1 MKRFLLLF
9 NTVKF
14 LKPRQVYF
22 RLYYTL
28 RGRLRRVRGYSYPLS
43 ISSQSHPLK
52 LKHSIVSLSS
62 YDKNTFTF
70 LNLFHTFDG
79 GIDWNYSEYGKLW
92 TYNLTYFDFLQQKGL
107 NKEDGLNLIHLFI
120 EQAGEIRDGL
130 EPFPISLRGIN
141 WIKFLAQ
148 EKITE
153 PKIDDFLF
161 AQYLRLMDNLE
172 YHLLGNHLLE
182 NGFSLLF
189 GAYYFQDKK
198 LYDKAKLI
206 LTAELEEQVLEDGA
220 HFELSPMYH
229 QIMLFRV
236 LDCINLVQNN
246 TFKEQEL
253 LPLLATKAK
262 AMLGWLNTMT
272 FANGCIPLF
281 NDSANKIAPT
291 TAQLNEYALVLQCF
305 LHIKDASVCLPLN
318 VSGYRKISKPQYEMI
333 IDIGQIGPDYIP
345 GHAHSDTFNF
355 ELYVASA
362 SGTSPFIV
370 DTGLS
375 TYETNARRTAER
387 STAAHNTVQLD
398 GMEQSEV
405 WGGFRVADR
414 AVVVAVKE
422 NEDHIQAM
430 HGGYKK
436 RLEALHQREFVFS
449 EYSIRIID
457 KVFSGQKHNAVAR
470 LHFHPD
476 VRLEQA
482 EDGIK
487 ADNWFVKINH
497 PEFAVKSYQFAPE
510 FNKLLPAQMLEI
522 SFTNK
527 LEVEIS
533 CFPA

>member
-1 MKRFLLLF
+1 MKKFILLF
-9 NTVKF
+9 NTVKY
-14 LKPRQVYF
+14 LKPRQIYF
-22 RLYYTL
+22 RLYYNL
-28 RGRLRRVRGYSYPLS
+28 RGRLRRVRGFSYYLS
-43 ISSQSHPLK
+43 VSAKSHPLQ
-52 LKHSIVSLSS
+52 LTQSIASLPSFE
-62 YDKNTFTF
+62 KNTFTF
-70 LNLFHTFDG
+70 LNLSDTFVD
-79 GIDWNYSEYGKLW
+79 GIDWNHAEYGKLW

-107 NKEDGLNLIHLFI
+107 KKEVGLNLIHLFI
-120 EQAGEIRDGL
+120 AQAREIKDGL

-141 WIKFLAQ
+141 WIKFLVQ

-189 GAYYFQDKK
+189 GAYYFQDEK
-198 LYDKAKLI
+198 LYEKAKLI
-206 LTAELEEQVLEDGA
+206 LTTELEEQVLEDGA

-272 FANGCIPLF
+272 FANGSIPLF

-305 LHIKDASVCLPLN
+305 QHIKDASVCLPLN

-333 IDIGQIGPDYIP
+333 IDIGKIGPDYIP

-375 TYETNARRTAER
+375 TYETNASRTAER

-422 NEDHIQAM
+422 NEDHMQAV
-430 HGGYKK
+430 HDGYKK

-449 EYSIRIID
+449 ENSIRIID

-497 PEFAVKSYQFAPE
+497 PEFAMKSYQFAPE